1 MNYSEDLKK
10 HYKLV
15 RKADKVMKNYQR
27 IADDL
32 FSEATGK
39 YASATRID
47 IEEDGIHYEYYIDFY
62 DFSKGRS
69 DYFVS
74 KEKIESLI
82 ETYKLKER
90 KEKLKKL
97 ERISK

>member
-1 MNYSEDLKK
+1 MSYSEDLKK

-15 RKADKVMKNYQR
+15 RKADKVMKIYQR

-32 FSEATGK
+32 FSKATGE

-47 IEEDGIHYEYYIDFY
+47 IEEDGINYEYYIDYY

-69 DYFVS
+69 NYFIS
-74 KEKIESLI
+74 KDKIESLL
-82 ETYKLKER
+82 ETYKRKER
-90 KEKLKKL
+90 KEKLLKL
-97 ERISK
+97 EEKI